1 MSQPTLPFAIAPMT
15 VADISA
21 VRAVEEAAYP
31 HPASRNYP
39 YELEQNSLA
48 HYFVLRVVPQKKII
62 GVSGLWLIA
71 DEAHVITLAIQPR
84 WQGLGLGEW
93 LLLNL
98 LEAGQLL
105 NGTIAT
111 LEVRPS
117 NPAAISLYQKY
128 RFQQVGRRAR
138 YYGNGED
145 ALIFTTPRLNSP
157 AYQAM
162 LTYRKKR
169 LLARLAK
176 IEIDKLD
183 QMN

>member
-31 HPASRNYP
+31 HSAYRNYP

-48 HYFVLRVVPQKKII
+48 YYFVLRVLPHEKII

-71 DEAHVITLAIQPR
+71 DEAHVITIAVQPR

-105 NGTIAT
+105 NATIAT
-111 LEVRPS
+111 LEVRPT
-117 NPAAISLYQKY
+117 NLPAISLYQKY
-128 RFQQVGRRAR
+128 RFQQVARRAR
-138 YYGNGED
+138 YYNNGED

-157 AYQAM
+157 AYQSM
-162 LTYRKKR
+162 LAYRKKQ

-176 IEIDKLD
+176 IEVDKID